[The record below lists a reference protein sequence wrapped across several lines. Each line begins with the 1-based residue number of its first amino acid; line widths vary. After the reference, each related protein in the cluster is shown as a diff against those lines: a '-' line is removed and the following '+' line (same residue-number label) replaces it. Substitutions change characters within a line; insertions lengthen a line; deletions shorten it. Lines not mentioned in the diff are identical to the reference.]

1 MKAAVLTIGTEL
13 LIGQVIDTNSSWLGQ
28 ELNALGIEVLEKRS
42 ISDSREMIMNT
53 VHELAQKVSF
63 IFVTGGLGPT
73 KDDITKKTLADLM
86 GVGMEFHQETFD
98 KISAYFEKR
107 KIEMKE
113 AHRVQCFMPI
123 GATLLTN
130 DMGTA
135 PGMWMKYK
143 NTVIVSMPGVPSEMK
158 FIFNNDLKTKL
169 QEDKVGIE
177 IFHRTIHTAGTG
189 ETVIA
194 DIIEDIE
201 ANLPKGISLAYL
213 PGVGQVRVRVSG
225 NPEEDPNIK
234 KVVMDVAAQI
244 ESRIEKYVFG
254 YDGETLPMA
263 IMKLLKAKN
272 KKVTLAESCTG
283 GYVSNL
289 MVSTPG
295 ISAVYDGSVTAYS
308 YELKEKLLGVKKATL
323 TENGAVSEE
332 VVREMVLGGIKA
344 TGSDYCI
351 AISGIAGPGGGTPEK
366 PVGTVW
372 VAYGN
377 EEELRTKK
385 LQLTKNR
392 EMNIKYSAAYA
403 LNAFRRLLVAE
414 K

>member
-13 LIGQVIDTNSSWLGQ
+13 LIGQVVDTNSSWLGQ

-42 ISDSREMIMNT
+42 ISDSREMIMSSID
-53 VHELAQKVSF
+53 ELNDKVSF
-63 IFVTGGLGPT
+63 VFITGGLGPT
-73 KDDITKKTLADLM
+73 KDDITKKTIADLL

-98 KISAYFEKR
+98 KIEDYFR
-107 KIEMKE
+107 RRNIPMKE
-113 AHRVQCFMPI
+113 AHRQQCFMPI
-123 GATLLTN
+123 GAILLTN
-130 DMGTA
+130 NMGTA
-135 PGMWMKYK
+135 PGMWMEYK
-143 NTVIVSMPGVPSEMK
+143 DSVIVSMPGVPSEMK
-158 FIFNNDLKTKL
+158 YIFNNDLKAKL
-169 QEDKVGIE
+169 QSDKVVSE

-189 ETVIA
+189 ETIIAETIA
-194 DIIEDIE
+194 DIES
-201 ANLPKGISLAYL
+201 NLPKGISLAYL
-213 PGVGQVRVRVSG
+213 PGIAQVRVRVTG
-225 NPEEDPNIK
+225 NPDENENIK
-234 KVVMDVAAQI
+234 EVVMDVAGK
-244 ESRIEKYVFG
+244 IEKRISKFVFG

-263 IMKLLKAKN
+263 IMKLLKERN
-272 KKVTLAESCTG
+272 EKVTLAESCTG

-295 ISAVYDGSVTAYS
+295 ISTVYDGAVTAYS
-308 YELKEKLLGVKKATL
+308 YDLKEKLLGVKKETL
-323 TENGAVSEE
+323 QEKGAVSEE
-332 VVREMVLGGIKA
+332 VVIEMVLGGIKA

-351 AISGIAGPGGGTPEK
+351 AISGIAGPGGGTPDK

-377 EEELRTKK
+377 EGNIKTKK

-403 LNAFRRLLVAE
+403 LNAFRRLLVAQ

>member
-13 LIGQVIDTNSSWLGQ
+13 LIGQVVDTNSSWLGQ
-28 ELNALGIEVLEKRS
+28 ELNALGIDVLEKRS
-42 ISDSREMIMNT
+42 ISDSREMIMSSID
-53 VHELAQKVSF
+53 ELAEKVSF

-73 KDDITKKTLADLM
+73 KDDITKKTLADLQ
-86 GVGMEFHQETFD
+86 GVGMEFHQETFE
-98 KISAYFEKR
+98 KITDYFEKR
-107 KIEMKE
+107 NIPMKE
-113 AHRVQCFMPI
+113 AHRLQCFMPI
-123 GATLLTN
+123 GAVLLTN
-130 DMGTA
+130 NMGTA
-135 PGMWMKYK
+135 PGMWLEYK
-143 NTVIVSMPGVPSEMK
+143 NAVIVSMPGVPSEMK
-158 FIFNNDLKTKL
+158 YIFNNDLKDKL
-169 QEDKVGIE
+169 EKDTAVSE

-194 DIIEDIE
+194 EIIADIE

-213 PGVGQVRVRVSG
+213 PGVAQVRVRVSG
-225 NPEEDPNIK
+225 KPEENENIK
-234 KVVMDVAAQI
+234 DQVMDVAGQI
-244 ESRIEKYVFG
+244 ESRITKYVFG
-254 YDGETLPMA
+254 HDGETLPMA
-263 IMKLLKAKN
+263 IMKLLKQKN

-295 ISAVYDGSVTAYS
+295 ISSVYDGAVTAYS
-308 YELKEKLLGVKKATL
+308 YDLKEKLLGVKKETL
-323 TENGAVSEE
+323 TEKGAVSEE

-351 AISGIAGPGGGTPEK
+351 AISGIAGPGGGTPDK

-377 EEELRTKK
+377 EENIRTKK

>member
-13 LIGQVIDTNSSWLGQ
+13 LIGQVVDTNSSWLGQ
-28 ELNALGIEVLEKRS
+28 KLNALGIEVLEKRS
-42 ISDSREMIMNT
+42 ISDSREMIMSSIN
-53 VHELAQKVSF
+53 ELSEKVSF

-73 KDDITKKTLADLM
+73 KDDITKKTLADLV

-98 KISAYFEKR
+98 KISSYFER
-107 KIEMKE
+107 RNIPMKE
-113 AHRVQCFMPI
+113 AHRLQCFMPI
-123 GATLLTN
+123 NAILLSN

-135 PGMWMKYK
+135 PGMWLEYK
-143 NTVIVSMPGVPSEMK
+143 NAVIVSMPGVPSEMK
-158 FIFNNDLKTKL
+158 YIFNNDLKAKL
-169 QEDKVGIE
+169 QKDKIVTE

-194 DIIEDIE
+194 EAIEDIE
-201 ANLPKGISLAYL
+201 SNLPKGISLAYL
-213 PGVGQVRVRVSG
+213 PGVGQVRVRVTG
-225 NPEEDPNIK
+225 DPEKNQDIK
-234 KVVMDVAAQI
+234 KQVLDIAEQI
-244 ESRIEKYVFG
+244 ENRVEKYVFG

-263 IMKLLKAKN
+263 IMKLLKKTN

-295 ISAVYDGSVTAYS
+295 ISSVYDGGVTAYS
-308 YELKEKLLGVKKATL
+308 YDLKEKLLGVKKATL
-323 TENGAVSEE
+323 MDKGAVSEE

-351 AISGIAGPGGGTPEK
+351 AISGIAGPGGGTPDK

-377 EEELRTKK
+377 EENLRTKK

>member
-42 ISDSREMIMNT
+42 ISDSREMIMSTIN
-53 VHELAQKVSF
+53 ELSDKVSF
-63 IFVTGGLGPT
+63 IFTTGGLGPT
-73 KDDITKKTLADLM
+73 KDDITKKTLADLL

-98 KISAYFEKR
+98 KISSYFER
-107 KIEMKE
+107 RNIPFKE
-113 AHRVQCFMPI
+113 AHRLQCFMPS
-123 GATLLTN
+123 GAVLLTN
-130 DMGTA
+130 NMGTA
-135 PGMWMKYK
+135 PGMWLEYK
-143 NTVIVSMPGVPSEMK
+143 NAVIVSMPGVPSEMK
-158 FIFNNDLKTKL
+158 YIFNNDLKTKL
-169 QEDKVGIE
+169 QEDKVATE

-189 ETVIA
+189 ETVLAEMIA
-194 DIIEDIE
+194 DIES
-201 ANLPKGISLAYL
+201 NLPKGVSLAYL
-213 PGVGQVRVRVSG
+213 PGVAQVRVRVSG
-225 NPEEDPNIK
+225 KPEGNEEMK
-234 KVVMDVAAQI
+234 EVVMAVANQI
-244 ESRIEKYVFG
+244 EERISKFVFG

-263 IMKLLKAKN
+263 IMKLLKEKN
-272 KKVTLAESCTG
+272 RKVTLAESCTG

-295 ISAVYDGSVTAYS
+295 ISTVYDGAVTAYS

-323 TENGAVSEE
+323 MEKGAVSEE
-332 VVREMVLGGIKA
+332 VVREMVVGGIRS

-351 AISGIAGPGGGTPEK
+351 AISGIAGPGGGTPDK

-377 EEELRTKK
+377 EEKIMTKK